1 MSHNH
6 HPAIREHGLQDNC
19 PRCAEIADDPWIG
32 MDDDN
37 LLLLVART
45 RAWMKDQEYPRSDTE
60 LKAMR
65 NTEQT
70 LQRMNRLAYI
80 EDKQKSDALFAQ
92 DKRDKLKAD
101 ALEAAK
107 ADAEEPTDDDIYNR
121 STGPYTGVE
130 GGIAYDT
137 TDDQPGSL
145 GENDWRL

>member
-60 LKAMR
+60 NKAMR

-70 LQRMNRLAYI
+70 LQRMNRLQYI
-80 EDKQKSDALFAQ
+80 EDKQKSDALYEQ
-92 DKRDKLKAD
+92 DRRDKLVAD
-101 ALEAAK
+101 AREAYI
-107 ADAEEPTDDDIYNR
+107 AERE
-121 STGPYTGVE
+121 SEVE
-130 GGIAYDT
+130 A
-137 TDDQPGSL
+137 
-145 GENDWRL
+145 

>member
-6 HPAIREHGLQDNC
+6 HPAIQEHGLQDNC

-37 LLLLVART
+37 LMLLVART

-92 DKRDKLKAD
+92 DKRDKLMAD
-101 ALEAAK
+101 AREAYI
-107 ADAEEPTDDDIYNR
+107 AERE
-121 STGPYTGVE
+121 SEVE
-130 GGIAYDT
+130 A
-137 TDDQPGSL
+137 
-145 GENDWRL
+145 